1 MRLRLHIFTA
11 FALTLLLLAPAGA
24 MRIKDIATLEGRRD
38 NQLVGY
44 GLVTGLAG
52 DGDGNQVEYTL
63 QSIANMMERFGVTID
78 PDDITSGNVAAVMIT
93 ADIPAF
99 VEAGT
104 RIDVTVSSIGDAE
117 SLQGGVL
124 LQTPL
129 MGADD
134 QVYAVAQGS
143 MLLGGFFAGG
153 DDASVQRNHPTVAS
167 IPEGAI
173 VERTIRADVIRDN
186 SLNVLLRN
194 PDFASAVKLAER
206 VNDFFPG
213 SAEAMTPQSVK
224 VSIPENYA
232 QNPVTFIAS
241 LESIE
246 VEPDVVAKVIMNE
259 RTGTIVATSA
269 VRLAEVAVSHGN
281 LTVSIART
289 PQISQP
295 NALGEG
301 ETVVEETTE
310 VNAVEERTGFA
321 RLNSSPTLQDLTT
334 TLNTLG
340 VSPRDMMVILQ
351 TIDAAGA
358 LHAELILQ

>member
-1 MRLRLHIFTA
+1 MYRLLSA
-11 FALTLLLLAPAGA
+11 FKFLALCVVIANPVGA
-24 MRIKDIATLEGRRD
+24 TRIKDIATLEGRRD

-44 GLVTGLAG
+44 GLIVGLAG
-52 DGDGNQVEYTL
+52 NGDSNQAIYTV
-63 QSIANMMERFGVTID
+63 QSVANMIERFGVAVD
-78 PDDITSGNVAAVMIT
+78 PDDITASNVAAVMIT

-104 RIDVTVSSIGDAE
+104 RIDVTVSSIGDAD
-117 SLQGGVL
+117 SIQGGVL

-129 MGADD
+129 LGADD
-134 QVYAVAQGS
+134 EVYAVAQGS

-153 DDASVQRNHPTVAS
+153 DNASIQRNHPTVAT

-173 VERTIRADVIRDN
+173 VERTIRAEVIN
-186 SLNVLLRN
+186 NNALTVLLRN

-206 VNDFFPG
+206 VNMFFPD
-213 SAEAMTPQSVK
+213 SAEALTPQAISVRVPQK
-224 VSIPENYA
+224 YA
-232 QNPVTFIAS
+232 QSPVTFIAS

-246 VEPDVVAKVIMNE
+246 VEPDVVAKVIMNQ
-259 RTGTIVATSA
+259 RTGTIVTTSA
-269 VRLAEVAVSHGN
+269 VRLSEVAVSHGN
-281 LTVSIART
+281 LTVNIART
-289 PQISQP
+289 PVISQP
-295 NALGEG
+295 NALAGG
-301 ETVVEETTE
+301 DTVVAGVDEINASEE
-310 VNAVEERTGFA
+310 ATGFT
-321 RLNSSPTLQDLTT
+321 RLSNAPSLQDLTT

>member
-1 MRLRLHIFTA
+1 MNCRIQIFIT
-11 FALTLLLLAPAGA
+11 FALTVLLLAPASA

-44 GLVTGLAG
+44 GLIVGLAG
-52 DGDGNQVEYTL
+52 DGDSNQAINTL
-63 QSIANMMERFGVTID
+63 QSIANMMERFGVTVD
-78 PDDITSGNVAAVMIT
+78 PDDITASNVAAVMIT
-93 ADIPAF
+93 ADIPAY
-99 VEAGT
+99 VESGT
-104 RIDVTVSSIGDAE
+104 RIDVTVSSIGDAS
-117 SLQGGVL
+117 SLKGGVL

-153 DDASVQRNHPTVAS
+153 EDASVQQNHPTVAT
-167 IPEGAI
+167 IPDGAI
-173 VERTIRADVIRDN
+173 VERTIRAEVIRDN
-186 SLNVLLRN
+186 TLNVLLRN

-213 SAEAMTPQSVK
+213 SAKAMSPQSVQ
-224 VSIPENYA
+224 VSVPDNYA
-232 QNPVTFIAS
+232 QDPVTFIAS

-259 RTGTIVATSA
+259 RTGTIVTTSA
-269 VRLAEVAVSHGN
+269 VRLSEVAVSHGN

-289 PQISQP
+289 PLVSQP
-295 NALGEG
+295 NAFGEG
-301 ETVVEETTE
+301 ETVTEDVTE
-310 VNAVEERTGFA
+310 VSAVEERAGFA
-321 RLNSSPTLQDLTT
+321 RLNSSPTLKDLTA

-340 VSPRDMMVILQ
+340 VSPRDMIVILQ

>member
-1 MRLRLHIFTA
+1 MNRRFYIFS
-11 FALTLLLLAPAGA
+11 ALALSISLLAPTSA

-44 GLVTGLAG
+44 GLIVGLAG
-52 DGDGNQVEYTL
+52 NGDSNQAIYTL
-63 QSIANMMERFGVTID
+63 QSIANMMQRFGVSID
-78 PDDITSGNVAAVMIT
+78 PDDITASNVAAVMIT
-93 ADIPAF
+93 ADIPAY

-104 RIDVTVSSIGDAE
+104 RIDVTVSSIGDAD
-117 SLQGGVL
+117 SLEGGVL

-153 DDASVQRNHPTVAS
+153 DDASVQRNHPTVAT

-173 VERTIRADVIRDN
+173 VERTIRSEVIHDN

-224 VSIPENYA
+224 VSIPEAYA
-232 QNPVTFIAS
+232 ENPVTFIAS

-246 VEPDVVAKVIMNE
+246 VEPDVAAKVIMNE
-259 RTGTIVATSA
+259 RTGTIVTTAA
-269 VRLAEVAVSHGN
+269 VRLSEVAVSHGN

-289 PQISQP
+289 PVVSQP
-295 NALGEG
+295 DALSEG

-321 RLNSSPTLQDLTT
+321 RLNSSPTLEDLTT